1 MGIVGSPYK
10 LGGSRE
16 MGTDGKRFVT
26 TRFHK
31 NRRLGFLKRHRSKRM
46 SIFRKADQVGLHI
59 DCC

>member
-31 NRRLGFLKRHRSKRM
+31 NRRLGFLKRHRSKLM
-46 SIFRKADQVGLHI
+46 SIFRKAD
-59 DCC
+59 

>member
-46 SIFRKADQVGLHI
+46 SIFCKADQVGLHI